1 MNKLCTRLNK
11 FVRRMNLMLHPGLRF
26 LSVIKILS
34 STGIYNEAENV
45 DEDRKDQ
52 RFLLPNVFVHKK

>member
-1 MNKLCTRLNK
+1 
-11 FVRRMNLMLHPGLRF
+11 MLHPGLRF

>member
-1 MNKLCTRLNK
+1 
-11 FVRRMNLMLHPGLRF
+11 MLHPGQRL

-45 DEDRKDQ
+45 DEDWKDQ
-52 RFLLPNVFVHKK
+52 RFHLPNVFVHKK